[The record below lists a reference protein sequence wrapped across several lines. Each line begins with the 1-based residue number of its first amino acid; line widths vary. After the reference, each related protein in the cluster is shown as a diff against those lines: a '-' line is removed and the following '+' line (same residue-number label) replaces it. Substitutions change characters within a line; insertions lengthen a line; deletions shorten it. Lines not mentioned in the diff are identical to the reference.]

1 VTPVALAAIAAGADG
16 VMVEVHPEPGAALS
30 DGSQSLEAARFGG
43 FMGRV
48 RGMALAV
55 GRSV

>member
-1 VTPVALAAIAAGADG
+1 
-16 VMVEVHPEPGAALS
+16 MVEVHPDPASALS
-30 DGSQSLEAARFGG
+30 DGAQSLEAARFGA